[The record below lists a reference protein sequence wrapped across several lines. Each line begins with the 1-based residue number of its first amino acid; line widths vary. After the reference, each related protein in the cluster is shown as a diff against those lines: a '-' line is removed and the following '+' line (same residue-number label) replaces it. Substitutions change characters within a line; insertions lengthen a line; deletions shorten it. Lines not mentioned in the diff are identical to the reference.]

1 MSREQ
6 TRYTTT
12 MLLASVASRLLGD
25 GESVFVGT
33 GTPMIAAM
41 LAQRTHAPN
50 LLMVFEAGAMGP
62 RMRVLPISV
71 GDSRTFYRAASAS
84 SMHDAMSLAQG
95 GYLDVGFLG
104 AAQLDVYGNINTT
117 LIGSYRMPKVRL
129 PGSGGANDVG
139 SFCRHTIIIMRQD
152 RQRFVDRVDFITT
165 PGYLNGPGAREE
177 AGLAADTGPYRV
189 VTQLGLYGFDEE
201 TKRIRLIAAH
211 PGVTADALRNNSGF
225 PLEIPDRPDVT
236 QGPTEQEQMIM
247 REIDPTG
254 MLIGR

>member
-1 MSREQ
+1 MSRGE

-12 MLLASVASRLLGD
+12 MLLASVASKLLED

-50 LLMVFEAGAMGP
+50 LLLVFEAGAIGP
-62 RMRVLPISV
+62 QMRILPISV

-104 AAQLDVYGNINTT
+104 AAQLDIYGNINTT
-117 LIGSYRMPKVRL
+117 VIGPHSRPAVRL

-139 SFCRHTIIIMRQD
+139 SFCRRTIVIMRQD
-152 RQRFVDRVDFITT
+152 TQRFVERVDFITT

-177 AGLAADTGPYRV
+177 AGLAVDSGPYRV
-189 VTQLGLYGFDEE
+189 VTQLGLYGFDEK

-211 PGVTADALRNNSGF
+211 PGVTSEVLRQNSGF
-225 PLEIPDRPDVT
+225 DIDIPDRLEVT
-236 QGPTEQEQMIM
+236 EGPTEQEQMIM

-254 MLIGR
+254 MLIAK